1 MKSEIK
7 RGRPISF
14 LVKMASKTNLHLYE
28 KPNKCLDCGGKL
40 AFNGQRAIL
49 IYMSYVKDVVHVS
62 IMIKSLVANQRLK
75 S

>member
-14 LVKMASKTNLHLYE
+14 LVKMANKTNLHLYE

-40 AFNGQRAIL
+40 AFNGQSDFNIH
-49 IYMSYVKDVVHVS
+49 VVCERCEARFYYD
-62 IMIKSLVANQRLK
+62 KELGR
-75 S
+75 